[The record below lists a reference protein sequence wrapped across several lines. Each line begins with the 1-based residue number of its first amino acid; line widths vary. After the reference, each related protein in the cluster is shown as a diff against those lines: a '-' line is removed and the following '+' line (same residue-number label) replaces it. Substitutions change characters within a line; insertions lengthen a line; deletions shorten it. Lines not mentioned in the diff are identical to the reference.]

1 MARTSKLAAFIGFTI
16 TLLWT
21 LLLYSQSSTQVG
33 YLILDADSSTRL
45 PVGTALFSYTN
56 TDGVLVS
63 EAGVGS
69 AEPMRTGRIF
79 VEEVATPTTRTQTT
93 VALVNTSDQAASVG
107 LVLRDASGNEINC
120 QSQAL
125 SARQHLSKFVRDLCP
140 NLPLQFLGSLTFE
153 SDRML
158 VALTLR
164 QNSNSR
170 GEPLY
175 ATLPVVDPSVHSND
189 PAVFPH
195 VAAGAGYMTQLVLI
209 NRSG

>member
-21 LLLYSQSSTQVG
+21 LLLYSQSPTQVG

-45 PVGTALFSYTN
+45 PIGTALFSYTN

-79 VEEVATPTTRTQTT
+79 VEEVATRTTQTA

-107 LVLRDASGNEINC
+107 LVLRDASGNAVNC
-120 QSQAL
+120 QNQAL

-189 PAVFPH
+189 PVVFPD
-195 VAAGAGYMTQLVLI
+195 VAKGP
-209 NRSG
+209 